1 MMRNNK
7 MRLASL
13 GAVIVMLFLTGMTSA
28 QTPPCSNKWMEINVG
43 VLTPGPLVRPG
54 MHKVWVGKKDPRT
67 GVVSNWKAYG
77 PFQMNARTKYLAIMQ
92 NQGSVSAL
100 LANDAA
106 IGGYDSPAG
115 NVGAIYYQNKA
126 DNTGPYAI
134 CTQWVKT
141 P

>member
-1 MMRNNK
+1 MNK
-7 MRLASL
+7 IRMGAL
-13 GAVIVMLFLTGMTSA
+13 AVIAVVGFLGLTQVVRS

-54 MHKVWVGKKDPRT
+54 MQKIWVGTKNPRT
-67 GVVSNWKAYG
+67 GVISNWKAYG
-77 PFQMNARTKYLAIMQ
+77 PFEVIGGTKYLAIMQ

-106 IGGYDSPAG
+106 IGRYNSPAG
-115 NVGAIYYQNKA
+115 NVGAIYYENKA
-126 DNTGPYAI
+126 GNTGPYAI
-134 CTQWVKT
+134 CTQWVRT

>member
-1 MMRNNK
+1 MKNLK
-7 MRLASL
+7 SFCLALVTVVGFL
-13 GAVIVMLFLTGMTSA
+13 GLAQMVKA

-43 VLTPGPLVRPG
+43 VLTPGPLVKPG
-54 MHKVWVGKKDPRT
+54 MHKIWVGTKDPRT
-67 GVVSNWKAYG
+67 GVISNWTAYG
-77 PFQMNARTKYLAIMQ
+77 PFHVLVETKYLAIMQ

-106 IGGYDSPAG
+106 IGRYDSPAG

-126 DNTGPYAI
+126 GNTGPYAI
-134 CTQWVKT
+134 CTQWVGT

>member
-1 MMRNNK
+1 MNK
-7 MRLASL
+7 IKMSALAL
-13 GAVIVMLFLTGMTSA
+13 MTVVGFLVLVQTIKA
-28 QTPPCSNKWMEINVG
+28 QSPPCSNKWMEINVG
-43 VLTPGPLVRPG
+43 GLTPGPLVRPG
-54 MHKVWVGKKDPRT
+54 MHKIWVGKKDPRT

-77 PFQMNARTKYLAIMQ
+77 PFQMIARTKYLAIMQ

-106 IGGYDSPAG
+106 IGSYSSPAG